1 MAKIK
6 INIYFSQKSII
17 FAVMKQ
23 HIYYRVAGLTFGFEL
38 HEGIQLEGKLGA
50 YEPFSSVSVTEP
62 LFMLAVKS
70 SEELNACGD
79 RNWKLIL
86 DNDSEG
92 MMTEI
97 YTDDEGGYHYAVR
110 FVRQPDMWSCTDF
123 DSEFKNLT
131 CRVRGSQ
138 NFQLFALNNALML
151 LFALCS
157 ASYDTLLFH
166 SSVIKHDGKGYMF
179 LGKSGTGKSTHS
191 QLWLKYIEGSEL
203 LNDDNPAVRL
213 IDGRPW
219 VFGTPWSGKTPCYKN
234 DQVPVG
240 GFLRLWQAPV
250 NEITR
255 LSTLQAYAALL
266 PTVSNM
272 RWEKQCADAVN
283 ATLNKVISAVPVFSL
298 KNRPEEAAARMSFNA
313 FKNADGSNR

>member
-1 MAKIK
+1 
-6 INIYFSQKSII
+6 
-17 FAVMKQ
+17 MKQ
-23 HIYYRVAGLTFGFEL
+23 TNFYKVAGLTFGIEL
-38 HEGIQLEGKLGA
+38 HEGIQLDGKLGT
-50 YEPFSSVSVTEP
+50 YEPFSSDSVTEP

-70 SEELNACGD
+70 SEGTNAKGD
-79 RNWKLIL
+79 NDWNLIL
-86 DNDSEG
+86 DNDFEG
-92 MMTEI
+92 MLTEI
-97 YTDDEGGYHYAVR
+97 YTDAEGMYHYAVR

-123 DSEFKNLT
+123 DPEFKSLT
-131 CRVRGSQ
+131 CRVHGSQ

-157 ASYDTLLFH
+157 ASHDTLLFH
-166 SSVIKHDGKGYMF
+166 SSVIKYEGKGYMF

-272 RWEKQCADAVN
+272 RWEKRCADAVN

-313 FKNADGSNR
+313 FQNADGNRQ

>member
-1 MAKIK
+1 ME
-6 INIYFSQKSII
+6 Q
-17 FAVMKQ
+17 Q
-23 HIYYRVAGLTFGFEL
+23 LYYKVAGLTFGIEL
-38 HEGIQLEGKLGA
+38 NEGIQLEGELRA
-50 YEPFSSVSVTEP
+50 YEPFSTERTDDP
-62 LFMLAVKS
+62 LFILKVKS
-70 SEELNACGD
+70 SEELNAKGD
-79 RNWKLIL
+79 NDWKLLI
-86 DNDSEG
+86 DNDFEG
-92 MMTEI
+92 MLTEI
-97 YTDDEGGYHYAVR
+97 YTDADGMYHFAIHLAH
-110 FVRQPDMWSCTDF
+110 QPDTWSCTDF
-123 DSEFKNLT
+123 DPEFKHLA
-131 CRVRGSQ
+131 CRIRGSAK
-138 NFQLFALNNALML
+138 FQLFATNYALML

-157 ASYDTLLFH
+157 AKHDTLLFH
-166 SSVIKHDGKGYMF
+166 SSVIKHDGRGYMF

-213 IDGRPW
+213 IDGKPW

-240 GFLRLWQAPV
+240 GFLRLWQAPM

-272 RWEKQCADAVN
+272 RWEKQCTDAVN
-283 ATLNKVISAVPVFSL
+283 ATLNKVISTVPVFSL

-313 FKNADGSNR
+313 FKEANGSR

>member
-1 MAKIK
+1 MNFYK
-6 INIYFSQKSII
+6 
-17 FAVMKQ
+17 
-23 HIYYRVAGLTFGFEL
+23 VAGLTFGIEL
-38 HEGIQLEGKLGA
+38 GEGIQLDGKLGA
-50 YEPFSSVSVTEP
+50 YEPFSSHSVTEP

-70 SEELNACGD
+70 SEGTSAKDDNDWHL
-79 RNWKLIL
+79 LL
-86 DNDSEG
+86 DNDFEG
-92 MMTEI
+92 MLTEI
-97 YTDDEGGYHYAVR
+97 YTDAEGMYHYAVR

-123 DSEFKNLT
+123 DPGFKSLT
-131 CRVRGSQ
+131 CRVHGSQ

-157 ASYDTLLFH
+157 AKHDTLLFH

-272 RWEKQCADAVN
+272 RWEKRCADAVN

-313 FKNADGSNR
+313 FQNADGNRQ

>member
-1 MAKIK
+1 MEK
-6 INIYFSQKSII
+6 
-17 FAVMKQ
+17 
-23 HIYYRVAGLTFGFEL
+23 HLYYKVAGLTFGIEL
-38 HEGIQLEGKLGA
+38 CEGILLDGKLGA
-50 YEPFSSVSVTEP
+50 YEPFSSCAVEEP
-62 LFMLAVKS
+62 LFMLKVQY
-70 SEELNACGD
+70 SEELSAKGD
-79 RNWKLIL
+79 RNWNLIL
-86 DNDSEG
+86 DNDFEG
-92 MMTEI
+92 MLTEI
-97 YTDDEGGYHYAVR
+97 YMDAEGVYHYAVR
-110 FVRQPDMWSCTDF
+110 FVHQLDMWSCTDF
-123 DSEFKNLT
+123 DPEFKSLT
-131 CRVRGSQ
+131 CRVHGNQ

-157 ASYDTLLFH
+157 AKHDTLLFH
-166 SSVIKHDGKGYMF
+166 SSVIKYDGKGYMF

-203 LNDDNPAVRL
+203 LNDDNPAVRV

-283 ATLNKVISAVPVFSL
+283 ATLNKVISTVPVFSL

-313 FKNADGSNR
+313 FMNADGSNG

>member
-1 MAKIK
+1 
-6 INIYFSQKSII
+6 
-17 FAVMKQ
+17 MKPTN
-23 HIYYRVAGLTFGFEL
+23 YYRVAGLTFGIEL
-38 HEGIQLEGKLGA
+38 CEGIQLEGKLRA
-50 YEPFSSVSVTEP
+50 YEPFSSDCVTEP
-62 LFMLAVKS
+62 LFMLTVES
-70 SEELNACGD
+70 SEGANAKGD
-79 RNWKLIL
+79 NDWNLIL
-86 DNDSEG
+86 DNDFEG
-92 MMTEI
+92 MLTEI
-97 YTDDEGGYHYAVR
+97 YTDAEGMYHYAVR

-123 DSEFKNLT
+123 DPEFKCLT
-131 CRVRGSQ
+131 CRVHGSQ
-138 NFQLFALNNALML
+138 SFQLFALNNALML

-157 ASYDTLLFH
+157 ASHDTLLFH

-234 DQVPVG
+234 EQVPVG

-313 FKNADGSNR
+313 FKNANGSN

>member
-1 MAKIK
+1 
-6 INIYFSQKSII
+6 
-17 FAVMKQ
+17 MKQ
-23 HIYYRVAGLTFGFEL
+23 TNYYKVAGLTFGIEL
-38 HEGIQLEGKLGA
+38 GEGIQLDGKLGA
-50 YEPFSSVSVTEP
+50 YEPFRSDSVTEP

-70 SEELNACGD
+70 SEGTNAKGD
-79 RNWKLIL
+79 NDWNLIL
-86 DNDSEG
+86 DNDFEG
-92 MMTEI
+92 MLTEI
-97 YTDDEGGYHYAVR
+97 YTDAEGMYHYAVR

-123 DSEFKNLT
+123 DPEFKSLT
-131 CRVRGSQ
+131 CRVHGSQ

-157 ASYDTLLFH
+157 AKHDTLLFH
-166 SSVIKHDGKGYMF
+166 SSVIKHDEKGYMF

-234 DQVPVG
+234 EQVPVG

-313 FKNADGSNR
+313 FKNADGSNG

>member
-1 MAKIK
+1 
-6 INIYFSQKSII
+6 
-17 FAVMKQ
+17 MKPTNF
-23 HIYYRVAGLTFGFEL
+23 YRVAGLTFGIEL
-38 HEGIQLEGKLGA
+38 CEGIQLEGKLRA
-50 YEPFSSVSVTEP
+50 YEPFSSDCVTEP
-62 LFMLAVKS
+62 LFMLTVES
-70 SEELNACGD
+70 SEGANAKGD
-79 RNWKLIL
+79 NDWNLIL
-86 DNDSEG
+86 DNDFEG
-92 MMTEI
+92 MLTEI
-97 YTDDEGGYHYAVR
+97 YTDAEGMYHYAVR

-123 DSEFKNLT
+123 DPEFKCLT
-131 CRVRGSQ
+131 CRVHGSQ
-138 NFQLFALNNALML
+138 SFQLFALNNALML

-157 ASYDTLLFH
+157 ASHDTLLFH

-234 DQVPVG
+234 EQVPVG

-313 FKNADGSNR
+313 FKNANGSN

>member
-1 MAKIK
+1 
-6 INIYFSQKSII
+6 
-17 FAVMKQ
+17 MKQ
-23 HIYYRVAGLTFGFEL
+23 TLYYKVAGLTFGIEL
-38 HEGIQLEGKLGA
+38 QEGIQLNEKLGA
-50 YEPFSSVSVTEP
+50 YKPFRSDIVEEP
-62 LFMLAVKS
+62 LFMLTVQC
-70 SEELNACGD
+70 SEEQNAKGNRD
-79 RNWKLIL
+79 WKLVL
-86 DNDSEG
+86 GNDFEG

-97 YTDDEGGYHYAVR
+97 YTDAEGVYHYAIR
-110 FVRQPDMWSCTDF
+110 FVNRPEMWGCTDF
-123 DSEFKNLT
+123 DPELKHLT
-131 CRVRGSQ
+131 CRIHGNA

-157 ASYDTLLFH
+157 SKHDTLLFH
-166 SSVIKHDGKGYMF
+166 SSVIKHDGRGYMF

-298 KNRPEEAAARMSFNA
+298 KNRPEEAAARMSFKA
-313 FKNADGSNR
+313 FKNADGSNG